1 MARHDGRRSNFL
13 RPVNIVSDYISSAEG
28 SLMIECGKTRVICT
42 ATVDDSLPPFLRG
55 SGMGWITAEYGMLP
69 RSSPS
74 RIVRESRRGGIKGRT
89 QEIQRMIGRSL
100 RAVAHLEE
108 LGERRIIVD
117 CDVVEADGGTRTAS
131 ITGGYVAMA
140 RLLDELGIREK
151 VLESFVAAVSVGIL
165 KGKVLLDLDY
175 VEDSQAEVDMNVVMT
190 EEGEFVEIQGTAE
203 GRTFG
208 EKELSKMLKYARGG
222 VKQLIQR
229 QRKVLL

>member
-1 MARHDGRRSNFL
+1 MARHDGRRSDAL
-13 RPVNIVSDYISSAEG
+13 RTVKITTDYISSAEG
-28 SLMIECGKTRVICT
+28 SLMIEYGRTRVICT
-42 ATVDDSLPPFLRG
+42 ATVNESLPPFLRG
-55 SGMGWITAEYGMLP
+55 SGKGWITAEYGMLP

-100 RAVAHLEE
+100 RAVANLKE

-131 ITGGYVAMA
+131 ITGGYIALA
-140 RLLDELGIREK
+140 K
-151 VLESFVAAVSVGIL
+151 VLDALELRGKVLNGFVAAVSVGMV

-175 VEDSQAEVDMNVVMT
+175 REDSRAEVDMNVVMT
-190 EEGEFVEIQGTAE
+190 DREEYVEVQGTAE

-208 EKELSKMLKYARGG
+208 DKELSKMLRYAGRGI
-222 VKQLIQR
+222 KKLIKR

>member
-1 MARHDGRRSNFL
+1 MARHDGRRNNAL
-13 RPVNIVSDYISSAEG
+13 RPVNILSDYISSAEG

-42 ATVDDSLPPFLRG
+42 ATVDDSVPPFLRG
-55 SGMGWITAEYGMLP
+55 SGSGWITAEYGMLP

-74 RIVRESRRGGIKGRT
+74 RIIRETRRGGIKGRT

-100 RAVAHLEE
+100 RAVADLEE
-108 LGERRIIVD
+108 LGERRVIVD

-140 RLLDELGIREK
+140 KVLDELKIRKK
-151 VLESFVAAVSVGIL
+151 VLKGFVAAVSVGIL
-165 KGKVLLDLDY
+165 EGKVILDLDY
-175 VEDSQAEVDMNVVMT
+175 FEDSQAEVDMNVVMT
-190 EEGEFVEIQGTAE
+190 EKGEFVEIQGTAE

-208 EKELSKMLKYARGG
+208 EGELSKMIQYARSG
-222 VKQLIQR
+222 VKQLIKR